1 MAKEK
6 EQGEPPRERES
17 IEGRNLSW
25 MQIHRPPLVIS
36 DSIINVAAGW
46 MDWLFAQHQQQ
57 PDLCCTTTRGR
68 EEKAARRSRVIVQ
81 YRILCGSFSF
91 LYALGYSLMSV
102 CTLSIELET
111 RNQDES
117 RA

>member
-46 MDWLFAQHQQQ
+46 MDWLFAQHQQ
-57 PDLCCTTTRGR
+57 
-68 EEKAARRSRVIVQ
+68 
-81 YRILCGSFSF
+81 
-91 LYALGYSLMSV
+91 LMSV

-111 RNQDES
+111 KNQDES